1 MPEGNSTYMGL
12 AVPIYGEA
20 EILQKTAAND
30 ILTLTKVTASSG
42 DYLVMQTAG
51 GGEQFVF
58 NDSGGL
64 EILGAAA
71 GSAGG
76 GGITLA
82 GNTFIKFSVPLTTR
96 PTTGLDKG
104 DLMLLFH
111 GSRPI
116 IGVCSS
122 SAGNT
127 IKMIRLR
134 SKTFGRLTA

>member
-1 MPEGNSTYMGL
+1 MPAGSDSYHGL
-12 AVPIYGEA
+12 AVPLYGESNVQQ
-20 EILQKTAAND
+20 IVDAND
-30 ILTLTKVTASSG
+30 ILTLTKSSGSTG
-42 DYLVMQTAG
+42 DYLVLRTAG

-58 NDSGGL
+58 DDNGNL
-64 EILGAAA
+64 QLLGAAA
-71 GSAGG
+71 GGSGG

-82 GNTFIKFSVPLTTR
+82 GNSFLKFSVPLTTR

-116 IGVCSS
+116 VGICSS
-122 SAGNT
+122 SAANT